1 MDVRQSS
8 SACPFRFASPVRPI
22 SISYSDIDDHGC
34 SILSKLK
41 AETNQLTGVA
51 LNGKKA
57 TVDTHRG
64 GKTRLLRKTLL
75 LNSFEM
81 QIPTSFATLFVEQS
95 NIRWL

>member
-1 MDVRQSS
+1 MSDRVLQHVLSDLRPQSDS
-8 SACPFRFASPVRPI
+8 I

-57 TVDTHRG
+57 IATVDTHRG
-64 GKTRLLRKTLL
+64 GKTKY
-75 LNSFEM
+75 
-81 QIPTSFATLFVEQS
+81 
-95 NIRWL
+95 